1 MFNRCIWTSIHPVQL
16 SFWILGTIKS
26 FLLLV
31 NTFHSFWTTKYFI
44 LMIFSPGAV
53 KFKGKVSNVK
63 VAFGDKDLQQYS
75 LRRNINIPWQKS
87 RYSTLWL
94 WCLFWS
100 SVCVLNP
107 PLKHSVDS
115 QFLLQ
120 DKNSFC
126 FPKAHYYTNISF
138 SRLFWTCKLVV
149 TLIHF
154 VD

>member
-1 MFNRCIWTSIHPVQL
+1 MHLNKYTSCSVI
-16 SFWILGTIKS
+16 ILNPRYYKKLFIIS
-26 FLLLV
+26 QHFPQFL
-31 NTFHSFWTTKYFI
+31 NNKI
-44 LMIFSPGAV
+44 LYSDDFFPGAV